1 MIDQRLEFLGL
12 SVIAYAND
20 WRLCVLDDLDQGS
33 DTAAVA
39 STNAIDLVH
48 DDDGFL
54 GCDTTDG

>member
-12 SVIAYAND
+12 SIIADAND
-20 WRLCVLDDLDQGS
+20 WRLCVLDDFDQGS
-33 DTAAVA
+33 DTTAVA
-39 STNAIDLVH
+39 SADAIDLVH

>member
-20 WRLCVLDDLDQGS
+20 WRLCVLNDLDQSS
-33 DTAAVA
+33 DAAAVT
-39 STNAIDLVH
+39 STDTIDLIH
-48 DDDGFL
+48 DDDRFL